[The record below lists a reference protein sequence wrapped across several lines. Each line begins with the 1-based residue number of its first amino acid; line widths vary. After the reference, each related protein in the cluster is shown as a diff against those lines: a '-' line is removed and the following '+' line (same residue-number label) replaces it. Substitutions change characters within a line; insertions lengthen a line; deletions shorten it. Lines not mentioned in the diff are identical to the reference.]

1 VATWCATSHHYFTG
15 DFLALKNTHFC
26 EPGPAGIRSI
36 PKELLEPRQRQCSVV
51 RPILDIAMAEI
62 GLDRPGVVGDFITA
76 GMAQHVGMGFD
87 DRIRSRNCPLV
98 RPSR

>member
-1 VATWCATSHHYFTG
+1 
-15 DFLALKNTHFC
+15 
-26 EPGPAGIRSI
+26 
-36 PKELLEPRQRQCSVV
+36 
-51 RPILDIAMAEI
+51 MAEI